1 MKQPELGR
9 KISELRKAKGLTQV
23 ELAEKCNLSLR
34 TIQRIESSEVMPRSY
49 TIKLIFENLDYEIY
63 SSFGKLSYNL
73 DRIAYRTG
81 NWFKR
86 AYRYIIDLFNLKTN
100 TMKKITILSIPCI
113 SIALLLLF
121 TGQETK
127 AQDKE
132 MVRSELNNFN
142 AEFVNWFNA
151 GRMDSIGM
159 VYNENSCLV
168 PANYQEVHGREDIIA
183 YYSFLYQSGFR
194 FRENKSKTMIITDSI
209 VVERG
214 VWTGELEILLTG
226 TYLTQWRFSDGKWL
240 IENEMTN
247 TDYIPGNN
255 SLNSSLKTK

>member
-1 MKQPELGR
+1 
-9 KISELRKAKGLTQV
+9 
-23 ELAEKCNLSLR
+23 
-34 TIQRIESSEVMPRSY
+34 
-49 TIKLIFENLDYEIY
+49 
-63 SSFGKLSYNL
+63 
-73 DRIAYRTG
+73 
-81 NWFKR
+81 
-86 AYRYIIDLFNLKTN
+86 
-100 TMKKITILSIPCI
+100 MKKITILSIPCI